1 MAFQIAATRDKRG
14 WTQARLASET
24 NMSQNNIS
32 RLENPEYGKHTISS
46 LKRIAEAL
54 DVALVVRLVPFSQY
68 IEWVSGTPNLDKGI
82 SPEALAVP
90 SFEDEE
96 RAGTFEASVR
106 YFPVIY
112 PATPQVSNGR
122 ETAPS
127 VPRQGEGPFSI
138 QKVQSVPTREYILTA
153 ATPESTL
160 VERVG

>member
-1 MAFQIAATRDKRG
+1 
-14 WTQARLASET
+14 
-24 NMSQNNIS
+24 MSQNNIS

-96 RAGTFEASVR
+96 RAGTFSLRRAGSR
-106 YFPVIY
+106 RQNLD
-112 PATPQVSNGR
+112 PA
-122 ETAPS
+122 
-127 VPRQGEGPFSI
+127 RQP
-138 QKVQSVPTREYILTA
+138 LTN
-153 ATPESTL
+153 
-160 VERVG
+160 RVKLWL